1 MSLELNPFIFS
12 CLSKGGENM
21 EADPINVLLYDIREM
36 RKRLDEMEKALL
48 MLKARLVEE
57 EEGESPEEI
66 EALER
71 EALESGKEWEELK
84 RELGL

>member
-48 MLKARLVEE
+48 MLKARLIEE